1 MIIQEN
7 KLINGSE
14 TGAMVLL
21 LARNPPTLF
30 QQSQIPPMLFQHCW
44 YQAQVKEEVCE
55 LSQTWQDSLKTV
67 KHSRSYRDETEI
79 KTVVVVLLLARH
91 LRIMLARSKQYVI
104 YLTRNPYQKY
114 YH

>member
-55 LSQTWQDSLKTV
+55 LSQTWQASLKTV
-67 KHSRSYRDETEI
+67 KHSRSYRDETKI
-79 KTVVVVLLLARH
+79 KTVVVLLLARH

-104 YLTRNPYQKY
+104 YSTRNPYQKY